1 MKTLC
6 LIICLILTNSLL
18 SQDLFVPNAFTPDG
32 DGTNDVFK
40 VHTTDSLAF
49 YELTIWNNYGEKI
62 FQTNDINQP
71 WTGGGDYYSPL
82 TSYSYLVEWGWE
94 KYDRFKKS
102 GFIFIIR

>member
-40 VHTTDSLAF
+40 VHTTDSLEF
-49 YELTIWNNYGEKI
+49 YELTIWNYYGEKI
-62 FQTNDINQP
+62 FKTNDINQP
-71 WTGGGDYYSPL
+71 WTGGVEYYSPL
-82 TSYSYLVEWGWE
+82 TSYSYLVEWGL
-94 KYDRFKKS
+94 KNYDRFKKS